1 MSEQRDPYGQPYPQP
16 GAGQPR
22 YGQPEYGQ
30 YATPQYVAAP
40 HGQQPTGSGPV
51 PGYAHAPGSRPAKPG
66 SVVTAAVLGF
76 VWGAI
81 GVLVTLGFVIAG
93 VGGSSIVEALATTSD
108 EAQVGARFVTGVAV
122 FFALLAL
129 AWTVLMIW
137 GGILA
142 LTGRSRVLLIVG
154 GSLAIAATGLYF
166 LVVLAN
172 ASQIGAGGITVTF
185 LLVAVSVLIVVLL
198 CLRAA
203 GRFFAAHRALRAR

>member
-1 MSEQRDPYGQPYPQP
+1 MSEQPDPYGQPYPQP
-16 GAGQPR
+16 GTGQPG

-30 YATPQYVAAP
+30 YAQPQYAAAP
-40 HGQQPTGSGPV
+40 YGQQLAGHPPV
-51 PGYAHAPGSRPAKPG
+51 PGSRPAKPG

-93 VGGSSIVEALATTSD
+93 VGGSSLVESFATTSD
-108 EAQVGARFVTGVAV
+108 EAKAGARFVTGVAV
-122 FFALLAL
+122 FLALLAL

-172 ASQIGAGGITVTF
+172 ASQVGAGGVTVTF
-185 LLVAVSVLIVVLL
+185 LLLAVSILIVVLL

-203 GRFFAAHRALRAR
+203 GRFFAAHRALRTR

>member
-16 GAGQPR
+16 EAGQPR

-30 YATPQYVAAP
+30 YAQPQYVAAP
-40 HGQQPTGSGPV
+40 YGQQPA
-51 PGYAHAPGSRPAKPG
+51 GYAPVPGSRPAKPG

-93 VGGSSIVEALATTSD
+93 VGGSSLVAALATNSD
-108 EAQVGARFVTGVAV
+108 EAEVGARFVTGVAV

-166 LVVLAN
+166 VVVLAN
-172 ASQIGAGGITVTF
+172 ASQAGVGGITVTF
-185 LLVAVSVLIVVLL
+185 LLLAVSVLIVVLL